1 MKSKLLTVALIA
13 ALLLSGLNVAPA
25 LAQGFF
31 EKECSTCHGTGHV
44 TCTNCQG
51 SGKITTTQTCQTC
64 QGTGAVDPTVT
75 LKSMKGWGGLSGL
88 DWAAYVQGVFQN
100 EEDVGVYGRATAK
113 VTTLTAT
120 YTDVSPRTYFPPHK
134 DVTITIVIEEIVFLE
149 DWTYTIYLSQADDI
163 TCSECDGTGAV
174 SVITDCPECAGSGWV
189 TCLACDGSGH
199 VTNQVAVGVVVA
211 VVAVAALVIA
221 VAVVKRRR
229 LQQRAKAKTKPREEK
244 HS

>member
-1 MKSKLLTVALIA
+1 MKSKLLTVALIV
-13 ALLLSGLNVAPA
+13 ALLLSALNVAPA
-25 LAQGFF
+25 MAQGFF

-44 TCTNCQG
+44 TCINCQG

-75 LKSMKGWGGLSGL
+75 LKSMNGWGGLSGL
-88 DWAAYVQGVFQN
+88 DWAAFVQGVFQN

-120 YTDVSPRTYFPPHK
+120 YTDVSPRTYFPAHK
-134 DVTITIVIEEIVFLE
+134 DVTITIVIEEITFGE

-189 TCLACDGSGH
+189 TCPTCDGSGH
-199 VTNQVAVGVVVA
+199 VTNQATVGAVIAGVAGVA
-211 VVAVAALVIA
+211 AVAAVAIVA
-221 VAVVKRRR
+221 VAVVKRR
-229 LQQRAKAKTKPREEK
+229 KAKVATEK
-244 HS
+244 T